1 MSLTEYRKEID
12 AIDAHMLELLQKRM
26 DVARKVGAYKAEHG
40 MAVTDAAREKE
51 IIHMRQQQAENADYA
66 AYVAQFMRCVMEL
79 SKAEQRKVMPACE
92 LAKPH
97 AEEKELIVAYQGIA
111 GAYGEL
117 AARAYFPEAALCPVS
132 AFDDVFCAVMQE
144 RADYGVVPADN
155 VYAGAV
161 MDVYE
166 LLTKNDCFIVGEQ
179 MVGVQHCLLGLSG
192 VRLSDI
198 KEVYS
203 HPQAL
208 AQCREVIQANG
219 WRRHTTDNT
228 ASAAKAVRD
237 MQDKTCAAI
246 ASPECAEE
254 YGLHVLNG
262 CLRANNQT
270 RFLILGRQ
278 MRCDESSDKTSIVFT
293 TRHEQGALCD
303 ALACFKHERINLLKI
318 ESCPS
323 AVRWEYDFFADF
335 EGSVQEAH
343 VQRALSAL
351 EKIAKVRVL
360 GCYRACRA

>member
-12 AIDAHMLELLQKRM
+12 AIDAHMLALLQRRM
-26 DVARKVGAYKAEHG
+26 DVARKVGEYKAAHN
-40 MAVTDAAREKE
+40 MAVTDTTREKQ
-51 IIHMRQQQAENADYA
+51 IIHMWQQQAENADYA
-66 AYVAQFMRCVMEL
+66 AYIAQFMRCVMEL
-79 SKAEQRKVMPACE
+79 SKAQQRKVMPICAP
-92 LAKPH
+92 AKPH
-97 AEEKELIVAYQGIA
+97 GAEHELTIAYQGIA

-117 AARAYFPEAALCPVS
+117 AARAYFPEATFHPVS

-161 MDVYE
+161 TDVYE

-179 MVGVQHCLLGLSG
+179 MVGVQHCLLGLPG
-192 VRLSDI
+192 ALLSDI

-208 AQCREVIQANG
+208 AQCRDAIQANG

-237 MQDKTCAAI
+237 MQDVTCAAI
-246 ASPECAEE
+246 ASVECAKE
-254 YGLHVLNG
+254 YGLQVLNG
-262 CLRANNQT
+262 CLREHNQT

-278 MRCDESSDKTSIVFT
+278 MQCDGSSDKTSIVFT
-293 TRHEQGALCD
+293 TQHEQGALCD
-303 ALACFKHERINLLKI
+303 ALACFKHEGISLLKI

-323 AVRWEYDFFADF
+323 SVRWEYDFFADF
-335 EGSVQEAH
+335 EGAVHEEH
-343 VQRALSAL
+343 VKRALSAL
-351 EKIAKVRVL
+351 KKMAKVRVL
-360 GCYRACRA
+360 GCYKACKA